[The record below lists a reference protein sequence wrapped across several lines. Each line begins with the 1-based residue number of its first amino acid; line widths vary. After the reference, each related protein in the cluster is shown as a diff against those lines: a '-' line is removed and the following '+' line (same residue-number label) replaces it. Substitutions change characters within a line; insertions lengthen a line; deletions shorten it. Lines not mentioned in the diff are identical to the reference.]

1 MEIIEA
7 VKRAREAAKARKF
20 TQGFDLTI
28 FLREIDAS
36 KPENCFSEVLE
47 LPGGRGR
54 EALVVVFS
62 DSAKGL
68 GCKVLR
74 SKDIEELGRDRRAA
88 RKLARRTDFFVAEPR
103 LMPIIGKNL
112 GMVLGPR
119 KKMPIVAK
127 ADLDKLINSLKRSV
141 RIQLKDVPQIRCL
154 VGNEA
159 MSDEDVSRNIEAV
172 LDFLKERLPRGLGN
186 ISKLQL
192 KLTMG
197 RTVEFEVSP

>member
-1 MEIIEA
+1 
-7 VKRAREAAKARKF
+7 
-20 TQGFDLTI
+20 
-28 FLREIDAS
+28 
-36 KPENCFSEVLE
+36 
-47 LPGGRGR
+47 
-54 EALVVVFS
+54 
-62 DSAKGL
+62 
-68 GCKVLR
+68 
-74 SKDIEELGRDRRAA
+74 
-88 RKLARRTDFFVAEPR
+88 
-103 LMPIIGKNL
+103 
-112 GMVLGPR
+112 
-119 KKMPIVAK
+119 MPIVAK